1 MEIEQSKQSNRPP
14 MKNILM
20 LLVSLALGGA
30 GVYLAQEFID
40 DKVSFYRSQMDV
52 KEELVELVVPK
63 QNMLRG
69 EVVLSQNVSLRKF
82 PKKYMDSNAVTSA
95 NYKVAIG
102 QRLNFDIDGGKPL
115 LWAHLEGG
123 LMPTFSG
130 KIEDGYRALTIPV
143 DEINSIS
150 GFLQPKDNVDL
161 MLTYKKSARQGIVTF
176 PFMQNLHVLA
186 TGVKTMI
193 DKTGRASSQRYST
206 ITVQVTPENAKK
218 IILAQDVGK
227 ITATLR
233 HPDDLVPMSTKE
245 TKVSDLMIK
254 KPKKK
259 YKRAIKKKGIEFI
272 IGGV

>member
-1 MEIEQSKQSNRPP
+1 MEIEQNNRPP
-14 MKNILM
+14 VKNIIM
-20 LLVSLALGGA
+20 LVVSLALGGL
-30 GVYLAQEFID
+30 GVYLAKQFID
-40 DKVSFYRSQMDV
+40 EKISFYRSQMEV
-52 KEELVELVVPK
+52 KEEVVEVVVPK

-69 EVVLSQNVSLRKF
+69 ETITSQKVSVRKF
-82 PKKYMDSNAVTSA
+82 PKKYMDSNTVTSA
-95 NYKVAIG
+95 NYKVAVG

-123 LMPTFSG
+123 VMPTFSG
-130 KIEDGYRALTIPV
+130 KIEDGYRALTVPV

-161 MLTYKKSARQGIVTF
+161 MLTYQKSGKQGKVTF

-186 TGVKTMI
+186 TGVKTAV
-193 DKTGRASSQRYST
+193 DKTGRAASKRYNT

-227 ITATLR
+227 VTATLR
-233 HPDDLVPMSTKE
+233 HPDDSVPMSSKE
-245 TKVSDLMIK
+245 IRVSDLFVK
-254 KPKKK
+254 KPRKK
-259 YKRAIKKKGIEFI
+259 YRKAKVKKGIEFI